1 MNYHT
6 NQPQPGV
13 KRLKT
18 NTMIK
23 AKFKVQ
29 SVTQF
34 EGSQLISAQPVTT
47 GSEENKS
54 FSRWTPSGKLEMTIN
69 DGTRAFDALKP
80 GQEFYMEITP
90 IEQ

>member
-1 MNYHT
+1 
-6 NQPQPGV
+6 
-13 KRLKT
+13 
-18 NTMIK
+18 MIR

-34 EGSQLISAQPVTT
+34 EGSQLISAQPAIP

-54 FSRWTPSGKLEMTIN
+54 FSRWTPSGKLEMIIIE
-69 DGTRAFDALKP
+69 GTGAFNALKP